1 MGTAHP
7 DHRGLPQTAR
17 LGPGQT
23 HLWPL
28 RPLWGLHHHSSHT
41 NSGQQFCCLLQ
52 GKTDRYLYL
61 VLLNF
66 NGAIQNKLWRNE
78 LATRK
83 RLAREKKN
91 VKADILFH
99 LATSSGMSG
108 VRDQSEVLVL
118 DNMASKI
125 QKNYLENRSEINK

>member
-1 MGTAHP
+1 M
-7 DHRGLPQTAR
+7 
-17 LGPGQT
+17 
-23 HLWPL
+23 
-28 RPLWGLHHHSSHT
+28 
-41 NSGQQFCCLLQ
+41 
-52 GKTDRYLYL
+52 
-61 VLLNF
+61 
-66 NGAIQNKLWRNE
+66 
-78 LATRK
+78 ATRK

-125 QKNYLENRSEINK
+125 QKNDLENMENH